1 MRVWGY
7 VHVFL
12 VSAEDTDFGKNI
24 EITQKIPWLV
34 FFTLFSTGCDI
45 HSNSVNV
52 KGCRK
57 EGRKERL

>member
-1 MRVWGY
+1 
-7 VHVFL
+7 